1 MRYELKRNRRI
12 LIHSLLCLHV
22 VYLATLPDR
31 IQPKVV
37 TFWLLLARKTSTRNY
52 FTDGAFCGAEPQLIS
67 GN

>member
-37 TFWLLLARKTSTRNY
+37 TFWLLLARKTS
-52 FTDGAFCGAEPQLIS
+52 S
-67 GN
+67 